1 VLIIVLVCQ
10 YCLAPRL
17 TSIDSIT
24 TISLTVQFSKTAG
37 CFTTTFAF
45 FVPPSL
51 DHGASSYH
59 IHSPESTG
67 NLFFF
72 LRLSYAHHSVERVP
86 ANRIFC
92 VPPAAFLN
100 RGTLSYHVHSR
111 KSTGKFWPVP
121 PVVGL
126 PDHRIISYH
135 ILS

>member
-45 FVPPSL
+45 
-51 DHGASSYH
+51 ASR
-59 IHSPESTG
+59 
-67 NLFFF
+67 
-72 LRLSYAHHSVERVP
+72 RLSTAELYLTTFTLASQLVICSFLVP
-86 ANRIFC
+86 T
-92 VPPAAFLN
+92 AAFLN

-111 KSTGKFWPVP
+111 KSTGKFWFVP

-126 PDHRIISYH
+126 PDHGITSYH
-135 ILS
+135 L